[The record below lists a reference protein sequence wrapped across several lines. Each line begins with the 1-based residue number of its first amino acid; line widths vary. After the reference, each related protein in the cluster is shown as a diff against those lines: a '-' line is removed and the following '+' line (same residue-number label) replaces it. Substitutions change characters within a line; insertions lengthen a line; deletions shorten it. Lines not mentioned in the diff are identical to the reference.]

1 MGAKELYLK
10 SSTLHHLPAFSFMV
24 YFDGDYTLEEWIN
37 NFIIYLFSFIIFSAG
52 ILALLDENEDQLRVF
67 ALERL
72 NEITDTFWPEIAD
85 SIQKM

>member
-1 MGAKELYLK
+1 MVLMCLSFPGA
-10 SSTLHHLPAFSFMV
+10 
-24 YFDGDYTLEEWIN
+24 
-37 NFIIYLFSFIIFSAG
+37 AG
-52 ILALLDENEDQLRVF
+52 ILALLDETEDELRVF